1 MFRERIIASAF
12 LVAILATGCVS
23 QEERAVFGDEPNL
36 DEAAEIM
43 NASAA
48 LGKADKDRLVCIRQK
63 TTGSRIPKRI
73 CMTQAE
79 RDNRTERDQDDLRN
93 MNLPG
98 RVSGGEEL

>member
-1 MFRERIIASAF
+1 MSRERIIASAF

-23 QEERAVFGDEPNL
+23 QEERDVFGDEPNL

-79 RDNRTERDQDDLRN
+79 RDTRTERDQDDLHN
-93 MNLPG
+93 LNLPG
-98 RVSGGEEL
+98 RASGGAEL